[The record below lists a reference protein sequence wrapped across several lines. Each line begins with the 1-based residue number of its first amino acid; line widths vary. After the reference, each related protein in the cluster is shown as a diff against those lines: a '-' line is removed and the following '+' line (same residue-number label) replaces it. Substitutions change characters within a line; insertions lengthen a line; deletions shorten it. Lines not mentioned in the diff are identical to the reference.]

1 MRAENE
7 RSRCRFKRAI
17 REAFN
22 QGDGLSW
29 LLHHA
34 EPTKVGAHD
43 ADELITDFLGVHY
56 YASACGQETIE
67 FVEKHATPLVDVVTR
82 QKWHVSTG
90 HSKLVVGMQIVGGA
104 TDVHDAVKIVLAQP
118 DDLFLATYLS
128 MARSVP
134 AGAFADC
141 QLILHDPDEITGLDS
156 KRPLATEFLRHRV
169 TMLPHARDVNFE
181 PLVTAPHRATLS
193 DVAGTCFAARD
204 GEHPLHRCEV
214 GRLWV
219 AQPLSNCSSSKR
231 AWCRAE

>member
-7 RSRCRFKRAI
+7 QSRCRFKRAI

-22 QGDGLSW
+22 QGDGLGW

-43 ADELITDFLGVHY
+43 ADELIADFLGVHD

-118 DDLFLATYLS
+118 NDFFLATYLS

-134 AGAFADC
+134 AGALAD
-141 QLILHDPDEITGLDS
+141 S
-156 KRPLATEFLRHRV
+156 
-169 TMLPHARDVNFE
+169 
-181 PLVTAPHRATLS
+181 
-193 DVAGTCFAARD
+193 
-204 GEHPLHRCEV
+204 
-214 GRLWV
+214 
-219 AQPLSNCSSSKR
+219 
-231 AWCRAE
+231 